1 MRALLIAGV
10 VARLRAA
17 PALRAVA
24 VFDAPPVRAALPHAL
39 VEEPVLADWGTK
51 DWRGREGRLAVTLVD
66 GGERPVRLRGLLAAV
81 EDWLPDMP
89 PDLGAGWRLV
99 QLRFLRSR
107 MIRSGQASG
116 ERWTGTAEFMVRM
129 GETAR

>member
-17 PALRAVA
+17 PALRDVA

-39 VEEPVLADWGTK
+39 VEEPVLADWDTK
-51 DWRGREGRLAVTLVD
+51 DWRGREGRLAVTLAD
-66 GGERPVRLRGLLAAV
+66 GGERPVRLRGLLATV

-107 MIRSGQASG
+107 LVRSG

-129 GETAR
+129 GETER